1 MRSEREEAVEP
12 ERSEPPDWV
21 CIVPEE
27 PELPPL
33 TPALDPV
40 LLEVAPVP
48 EPELLGLVEV
58 WA

>member
-1 MRSEREEAVEP
+1 
-12 ERSEPPDWV
+12 
-21 CIVPEE
+21 VPEE

-40 LLEVAPVP
+40 LLELAPVP